1 MNREQ
6 DNQNEQECTLDE
18 VLMELDQILTDMEE
32 ENSLEETVKKY
43 PKGIDLLKTCNDK
56 IERIEKQI
64 QILDEEGNIHEF

>member
-18 VLMELDQILTDMEE
+18 VLMELDQILNDREE
-32 ENSLEETVKKY
+32 ENSLEETFKKY
-43 PKGIDLLKTCNDK
+43 HKGIDLLKTCNDK